1 MAGVTAPAPGT
12 VGIAAAGLDAP
23 TIEQRYAAAEARLEA
38 ARARR
43 VRRTPVVLVALVG
56 LLVLACGLVAAY
68 DLRRLQTPRG
78 TALAWTE
85 AAVFGEC
92 TGYGRLSVA
101 AAGRL
106 PDPRGE
112 AQRCADL
119 RRATAGARAEQASLA
134 IRSGAAVRR
143 GRSAEVP
150 VTVVRRSGTRDAVLH
165 LVRQDHGWAVVR
177 DEAACAAAA
186 CA

>member
-1 MAGVTAPAPGT
+1 MS
-12 VGIAAAGLDAP
+12 
-23 TIEQRYAAAEARLEA
+23 IEQRYAEAEARLEA

-43 VRRTPVVLVALVG
+43 VRRTPAVLVALIGV
-56 LLVLACGLVAAY
+56 LVLACALVAAY

-78 TALAWTE
+78 AALAWTE

-101 AAGRL
+101 APDRP
-106 PDPRGE
+106 PDPRGD

-119 RRATAGARAEQASLA
+119 RRATAAARAEQVSLA
-134 IRSGAAVRR
+134 IRAGRAVRR
-143 GRSAEVP
+143 GRSAQVP
-150 VTVVRRSGTRDAVLH
+150 VTVVRRSGTRDVVLQ
-165 LVRQDHGWAVVR
+165 LVRQGHGWAVVR
-177 DEAACAAAA
+177 DDAACAAVA